1 MELSVLPAFLA
12 AVVLISATP
21 GPAMALVLRQAGLH
35 GFRAAIPTVLGLEL
49 GLFLWALAAGLGL
62 AALVAASE
70 VAFWVLRIVGAGVLV
85 YLGLKAM
92 RSGWRLRQTNGVEP
106 MSTPPPRPSGRG
118 AFAEALTVQ
127 LANPKAA
134 IFLMAFYPQFL
145 PTAGPVLPATIG
157 LGLLQVS
164 VELVLYLSLAGVVGW
179 ATGWFSRTAVR
190 RRLDYLSGAVLLAL
204 GLRVALTSRPAL

>member
-1 MELSVLPAFLA
+1 M
-12 AVVLISATP
+12 
-21 GPAMALVLRQAGLH
+21 
-35 GFRAAIPTVLGLEL
+35 
-49 GLFLWALAAGLGL
+49 
-62 AALVAASE
+62 
-70 VAFWVLRIVGAGVLV
+70 
-85 YLGLKAM
+85 
-92 RSGWRLRQTNGVEP
+92 
-106 MSTPPPRPSGRG
+106 
-118 AFAEALTVQ
+118 TVQ

-190 RRLDYLSGAVLLAL
+190 RRLDYLTGAVLLAL